1 MGCSDRNAYKGG
13 FKLQEWILRDRLTK
27 ADEWLIVDLGLQEE
41 VLREMFENE
50 LSENLCLF

>member
-1 MGCSDRNAYKGG
+1 MGGSDRNAYKGG

-27 ADEWLIVDLGLQEE
+27 GNEWFIVDLGLQEE
-41 VLREMFENE
+41 VVREMFENE